1 MLTPGIEQTLQAIF
15 FRRQNS
21 QLSSSKPSEQG
32 LGLIEALMAVVVMGL
47 TIGLVLPPLFIAA
60 ATRVQTRR
68 AEQALQIAQG
78 EVDRVRVL
86 VARGQHTPTGN
97 WRLPAT
103 ITGNNIN
110 AQNPP
115 TTATTLLR
123 SPRAACNTYDG
134 RQISITQALM
144 IDIDGDPSCTPDFMM
159 QVFRTSGST
168 TRTEQLG
175 QGRPSDFELGVRVYS
190 TTAGRA
196 ANQGAVTPGS
206 TLTGILP
213 GQASLSLT
221 SGEGNQLKRA
231 LAIVNTRVTWGDR
244 DSSLC
249 GYQGS
254 RQSQIESCLDTF

>member
-1 MLTPGIEQTLQAIF
+1 MPIPGVRHLLKRTLVKPRKSQA
-15 FRRQNS
+15 
-21 QLSSSKPSEQG
+21 LSNSEQG
-32 LGLIEALMAVVVMGL
+32 FSLIEAVMAIVVMGL
-47 TIGLVLPPLFIAA
+47 TAGLVLPPLLIAA
-60 ATRVQTRR
+60 STRVQTRR

-78 EVDRVRVL
+78 EIDRIRVL
-86 VARGQHTPTGN
+86 VARGEHIPDEDAK
-97 WRLPAT
+97 WRLPAVV
-103 ITGNNIN
+103 TGNNIN

-115 TTATTLLR
+115 TKATTWLR

-134 RQISITQALM
+134 RQIPVNEALM
-144 IDIDGDPSCTPDFMM
+144 IDIDGDPNCTPDFMM

-168 TRTEQLG
+168 TRTEQSG
-175 QGRPSDFELGVRVYS
+175 QRRPSDFELGVRVYS

-196 ANQGAVTPGS
+196 ASQGAVIPGD

-231 LAIVNTRVTWGDR
+231 LAIVNTRITWGDR

-249 GYQGS
+249 SYQGS
-254 RQSQIESCLDTF
+254 RQNQIESCQDTF